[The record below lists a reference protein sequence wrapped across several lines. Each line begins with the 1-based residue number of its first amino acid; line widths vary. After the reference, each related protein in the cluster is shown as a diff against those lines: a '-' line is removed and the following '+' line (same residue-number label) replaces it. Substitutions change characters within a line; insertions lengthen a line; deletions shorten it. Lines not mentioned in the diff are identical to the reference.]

1 MCKWIMCLGIVAMAG
16 CSSPVLRCDGRLT
29 AINPPVA
36 EAGPAPG
43 AARGGR

>member
-1 MCKWIMCLGIVAMAG
+1 MWKWILCLGFVAVAG

-36 EAGPAPG
+36 EVRSVPDD
-43 AARGGR
+43 ARGGR